1 MTATSSGRTV
11 GGEEQQKARAVRG
24 LGNPMGRGPTAS
36 DREGRSAAAAAG
48 GVRVFEGE
56 PRLLEVAL
64 VVQGDAVQVLGAES
78 VHEAAYAGALDHD
91 VVVGG
96 LVFDAEAV
104 FEARAPARQHAD
116 AQAGGLGGHLL
127 LRHELADLDRGL
139 VGHGQGDGSGTL
151 RRRHCDPPV
160 TCELRKSRRPCQL
173 SPHEARALMRLTPAD
188 WLVVAL
194 YFLFNI
200 AVGLYYK
207 GRAGKSTAEYFLS
220 GRNVPWWLAGTSMV
234 ATTFAADTP
243 LVVTGLVAQNGVAGN
258 WLWWN
263 LLASG
268 MLTVFFYARLWRRA
282 GVMTDIEFSEIR
294 YAGPPAAF
302 LRGFRALY
310 LGLLINCIILGWV
323 NLAMA
328 KILQLVFGV
337 SKGDALWIVVG
348 MIALTS
354 AISTLSG
361 LWGVLV
367 TDLFQF
373 VIKMGMVIVLA
384 VVAVQAVGGIEAMR
398 VKLAAIDQLR
408 GATTGG
414 QGSVL
419 SFVPDV
425 GSAWMP
431 MITFFVY
438 IAVNWWATWYPGA
451 EPGGGGYVA
460 QRMLSAKDEKHSLLA
475 TLWFNIA
482 HYAVR
487 PWPWILV
494 ALASLILFPG
504 LADPETGYIW
514 VLIDYL
520 PSSLRGL
527 MIAAFAA
534 AYMSTIATQL
544 NWGASYLIND
554 FWRRFVKREATDQY
568 YVTASKVATVFLT
581 LISAVVTFYMGSIGG
596 AWKVLIVTGAGTGGV
611 LLLRWYW
618 WRINAWSEVSAMIA
632 AFVVSVTLQA
642 GFGYDTDQPKQF
654 ALIMIATV
662 AITTIVWLAVTFLTA
677 PESESTL
684 VAYYRRT
691 RPSRTGWGAVAA
703 RAPDVRPSTDGLAN
717 LLDWVAGCVLVYGAL
732 FGVGKLLLHDP
743 LPGILMLGLSALAGG
758 VIYRDLS
765 RRGWSTVVE

>member
-1 MTATSSGRTV
+1 
-11 GGEEQQKARAVRG
+11 
-24 LGNPMGRGPTAS
+24 
-36 DREGRSAAAAAG
+36 
-48 GVRVFEGE
+48 
-56 PRLLEVAL
+56 
-64 VVQGDAVQVLGAES
+64 
-78 VHEAAYAGALDHD
+78 
-91 VVVGG
+91 
-96 LVFDAEAV
+96 
-104 FEARAPARQHAD
+104 
-116 AQAGGLGGHLL
+116 
-127 LRHELADLDRGL
+127 
-139 VGHGQGDGSGTL
+139 
-151 RRRHCDPPV
+151 
-160 TCELRKSRRPCQL
+160 
-173 SPHEARALMRLTPAD
+173 MRLD
-188 WLVVAL
+188 WLDWSIIAL
-194 YFLFNI
+194 YFAFNV

-207 GRAGKSTAEYFLS
+207 RRASRDTAEFFLS

-243 LVVTGLVAQNGVAGN
+243 LVVTGLVARNGIAGN

-282 GVMTDIEFSEIR
+282 GVMTDIEFSELR

-328 KILQLVFGV
+328 KILQLVFSI
-337 SKGDALWIVVG
+337 SKGEALWIVVG
-348 MIALTS
+348 LIVLTS

-384 VVAVQAVGGIEAMR
+384 VVAVDAVGGIEAMKA
-398 VKLAAIDQLR
+398 KLAVIDR
-408 GATTGG
+408 VRAASGSR
-414 QGSVL
+414 GSVL
-419 SFVPDV
+419 SFVPEV

-431 MITFFVY
+431 MLTFFVY

-504 LADPETGYIW
+504 LKDPETGYIR
-514 VLIDYL
+514 VMIDYL

-527 MIAAFAA
+527 MVAAFAA
-534 AYMSTIATQL
+534 AFMSTIATQL
-544 NWGASYLIND
+544 NWGASYLVND
-554 FWRRFVKREATDQY
+554 FYRRFVRRDASEPHYVLASRLAT
-568 YVTASKVATVFLT
+568 ALLTV
-581 LISAVVTFYMGSIGG
+581 ISAAVAFRIESIGG
-596 AWKVLIVTGAGTGGV
+596 AWKLLIITGAGTGAV

-618 WRINAWSEVSAMIA
+618 WRINAWSEVAAMIT
-632 AFVVSVTLQA
+632 AFVVSVLLQTV
-642 GFGYDTDQPKQF
+642 GGLDSDRPLDF
-654 ALIMIATV
+654 ARIVLVTV
-662 AITTIVWLAVTFLTA
+662 AVTTVVWLVVTFATR
-677 PESESTL
+677 PETDATL
-684 VAYYRRT
+684 VAFYRRT
-691 RPSRTGWGAVAA
+691 RPSRLGWGPVAA

-732 FGVGKLLLHDP
+732 FGVGKLLLHET
-743 LPGILMLGLSALAGG
+743 LPGILMLGVGAIGG
-758 VIYRDLS
+758 VVIYRDLS
-765 RRGWSTVVE
+765 RRGWRSVVE